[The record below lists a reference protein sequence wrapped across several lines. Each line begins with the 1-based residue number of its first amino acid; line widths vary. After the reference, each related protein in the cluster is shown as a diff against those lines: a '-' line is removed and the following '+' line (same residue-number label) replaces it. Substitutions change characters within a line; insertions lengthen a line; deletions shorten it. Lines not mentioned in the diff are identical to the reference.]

1 MELNEWM
8 KDFQK
13 KNGRLPYAD
22 EVFEA
27 GKESASL
34 TKRELNF
41 LYCLLSKNILEHAP
55 IFLDKTG
62 IHRQLTGIHRHLWNK
77 LRGMVDNTRIEY
89 WDAKLGDE
97 QVKGLLNDVQN

>member
-1 MELNEWM
+1 MTYEIWV

-13 KNGRLPYAD
+13 KNNRLPYAD

-41 LYCLLSKNILEHAP
+41 LYCLLSKNILAHSP
-55 IFLDKTG
+55 VVLDKSS
-62 IHRQLTGIHRHLWNK
+62 IHRQLWNK

-97 QVKGLLNDVQN
+97 QVKGLLNDIQD